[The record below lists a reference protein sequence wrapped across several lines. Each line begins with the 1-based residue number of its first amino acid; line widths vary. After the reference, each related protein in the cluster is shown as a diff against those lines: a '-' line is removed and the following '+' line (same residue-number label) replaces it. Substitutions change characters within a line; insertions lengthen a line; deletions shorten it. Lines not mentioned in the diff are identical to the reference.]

1 MIERE
6 IVDTEEVPAEV
17 LAGFREMVEVAARV
31 VFARVAV
38 TVGVDG
44 LFRKFVHGARQLE
57 FSLRGED
64 RAALGELGGNDTVK
78 HVHAAMD
85 GFEEIDGRTDA
96 HEIARNV
103 LWKVIGNKAGELVAL
118 GVGLPDS
125 EAADGETV
133 EAERA
138 QELGALLAEIMV
150 AGALH
155 DAEEGLFRITTGA
168 EGALGPAVGE
178 QHRGLGLRVAGGRR
192 DTLIE
197 HHHDV
202 AADGLLHGDARFRRE
217 EERLA
222 IDVALEV
229 GALLFHRAFRL
240 EGEDLKAAGVGEH
253 GPVPLHEIMDTAK
266 FLKHLG
272 AGTEEEVIGV
282 GEDDVGT
289 GCLEGLDRLALHGG
303 LSADG
308 HENRRLYFA
317 VQSLVGGRARFRTGG
332 FLIEREIE
340 TRHGFGWAVLEWG
353 RE

>member
-31 VFARVAV
+31 VLACVAV

-57 FSLRGED
+57 FSLRSED

-85 GFEEIDGRTDA
+85 GFEEIDGGTDA

-133 EAERA
+133 ETERA

-178 QHRGLGLRVAGGRR
+178 QHRGLGLRVAGGRG
-192 DTLIE
+192 DTLVE

-202 AADGLLHGDARFRRE
+202 AADGPLHSDARFRRE

-229 GALLFHRAFRL
+229 GAFLLHRAFGL

-282 GEDDVGT
+282 GEDDVGA
-289 GCLEGLDRLALHGG
+289 GCLEGLDRLAFDRG

-308 HENRRLYFA
+308 HEDRRVHFA
-317 VQSLVGGRARFRTGG
+317 VQRLVGGRARFRTGG